1 MSDLAKRLVIAVVLF
16 FLVAFAINQ
25 ILKNQAMAA
34 ENERLTE
41 VNDAIRDTLQTHI
54 DSLAVLDTVLVGA
67 IAHADSLSQ
76 RVGPIRWRTRTIRL
90 AGRVDTIQIATVDLD
105 TITVEIPVAVAEEL
119 LACRILTQD
128 CETFR
133 EVTDST
139 LRWYRTSTDSLQG
152 QIDLLSKRFDVP
164 HFGFFGLSLPLPNLS
179 IGYGLLYS
187 VGSDCSSSET
197 IVEGDLE
204 FQISTSCNN
213 IHHGPVAS
221 LSWPIKIW

>member
-16 FLVAFAINQ
+16 FLVAFAISQ
-25 ILKNQAMAA
+25 IIKNQAMAA

-41 VNDAIRDTLQTHI
+41 VNSAIRDTLQAHI
-54 DSLAVLDTVLVGA
+54 DSLVRLDSVLVGA
-67 IAHADSLSQ
+67 IAHAESAATA
-76 RVGPIRWRTRTIRL
+76 VGPIRWRTRTIRL
-90 AGRVDTIQIATVDLD
+90 AGRVDTIRVATVDLD
-105 TITVEIPVAVAEEL
+105 TITVEIPAAVADEI
-119 LACRILTQD
+119 LACRILAQD

-133 EVTDST
+133 EAADST

-164 HFGFFGLSLPLPNLS
+164 QLSMLGLSLPLPRINL
-179 IGYGLLYS
+179 GYGIMYS
-187 VGSDCSSSET
+187 VGNCSDSET

-204 FQISTSCNN
+204 FQITTSCNN